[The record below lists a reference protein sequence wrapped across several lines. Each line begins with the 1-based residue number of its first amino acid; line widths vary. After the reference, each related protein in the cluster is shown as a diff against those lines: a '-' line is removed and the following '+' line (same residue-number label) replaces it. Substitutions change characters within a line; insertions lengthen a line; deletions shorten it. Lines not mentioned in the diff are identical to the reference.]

1 MTSRARSRAA
11 CCCWRSWSG
20 RRRSGS
26 AGRQSAR
33 RAATQSRCRSAAPS
47 GWAAAARYTGLC
59 TVLARRWARRAAR
72 PSARP
77 CAPRLWQR
85 ARGQLE
91 QASLLPCG
99 TAPAD
104 GRAPAQERIASA
116 LADAMQ
122 QLSCSRSAAG
132 GARGSGSEGAQEVS
146 ASGCGG
152 PDAAQGLDDVG
163 SGASSARSAHRSG
176 LPALC
181 LAPFNSAQL
190 TCLLHP
196 SRQFFALRLAH
207 LLRQPQRA

>member
-1 MTSRARSRAA
+1 MTSRARSRPA

-20 RRRSGS
+20 RRRRGS

-47 GWAAAARYTGLC
+47 GWTAAARYTGLC
-59 TVLARRWARRAAR
+59 TALARRWAWRAAR

-104 GRAPAQERIASA
+104 GRAPAQERIAGA

-122 QLSCSRSAAG
+122 QLSCGRSAAG
-132 GARGSGSEGAQEVS
+132 GARGCGTEGAQEDD
-146 ASGCGG
+146 AGGCGG
-152 PDAAQGLDDVG
+152 PAAAEGLDNVG
-163 SGASSARSAHRSG
+163 SGASSAWSAHRRRLS
-176 LPALC
+176 ALC
-181 LAPFNSAQL
+181 LAPSESAQL
-190 TCLLHP
+190 TCPQYP
-196 SRQFFALRLAH
+196 SLQSVASRLAH